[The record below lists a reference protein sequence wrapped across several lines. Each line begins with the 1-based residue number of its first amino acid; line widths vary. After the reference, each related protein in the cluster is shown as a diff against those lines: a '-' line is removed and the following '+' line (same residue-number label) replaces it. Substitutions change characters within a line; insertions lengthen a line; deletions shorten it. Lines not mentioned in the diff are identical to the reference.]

1 MFTHQAHCLTSVC
14 ILKRPLMKSTTP
26 HTSPGNRIQMQCSVL
41 GSWAAGVGE
50 WGGGV
55 GTENLHRFFLF
66 SFFNV
71 FLFLVALGLCCCP
84 QAFSSWSEQG
94 LLFISVDELLI
105 AVASRLVEHGL

>member
-1 MFTHQAHCLTSVC
+1 MFTHQARCLTSVC
-14 ILKRPLMKSTTP
+14 ILKRPLMKLTTP

-41 GSWAAGVGE
+41 GSWARGVG
-50 WGGGV
+50 GRG

-84 QAFSSWSEQG
+84 RAFSSCREQG

>member
-1 MFTHQAHCLTSVC
+1 M
-14 ILKRPLMKSTTP
+14 
-26 HTSPGNRIQMQCSVL
+26 
-41 GSWAAGVGE
+41 
-50 WGGGV
+50 GG

-84 QAFSSWSEQG
+84 RAFSSCREQG